1 MKTLRGKLLLYML
14 LPPVVLFLVITVGSI
29 VNLNS
34 TLRSE
39 RMLKQKHLVE
49 SAYSVLEHFYKL
61 SQTGTLSQEEAKNMA
76 KEVIRSM
83 RYEKVEYF
91 WINDDKSPFPTM
103 IMHPTKPELEGKVL
117 DDPKY
122 NAATLIQ
129 PVSGK
134 PSKTDGK
141 KNLFQAFVEV
151 TNAGADGGYVE
162 YLWPKPLAT
171 GGTTKENYPKLS
183 YVKKFA
189 PWGWI
194 VGSGVYIDDI
204 KQTLSKRLI
213 VFLAIGILL
222 LVAIVVLITIITNS
236 ITAPIKSMM
245 ANVEKFG
252 KGDLTVKF
260 EAKGKDEVAQMAVA
274 LQQMA
279 DLLKEAMRTIST
291 GSNEV
296 NSSAQSLASDSEELS
311 ATAEELASQ
320 VEEINKAL
328 QNASASVEEST
339 SGIEEISASAQNVSK
354 AAQELSE
361 KAILVN
367 NAAKEGESA
376 VKVITDVISQAKEKS
391 AITDNIVRELSEK
404 ARNIGEI
411 VQTINSIAEQTN
423 LLALNAAIEA
433 ARAGE
438 AGRGFAVVAD
448 EIRKLAEESKQATSK
463 IGQMLSEIQ
472 NGAQKASDATT
483 ETVSVV
489 ERASTESQ
497 VISQKL
503 MNILKQV
510 EGITNQI
517 EGLAASSQEQSAAA
531 QEMTSAMDTV
541 TKAITS
547 IAQQMEE
554 ITQGVRQQANA
565 SQDVSSA
572 AEEMSSIANNL
583 LEQVRKFKI

>member
-1 MKTLRGKLLLYML
+1 ML
-14 LPPVVLFLVITVGSI
+14 
-29 VNLNS
+29 NLKD
-34 TLRSE
+34 
-39 RMLKQKHLVE
+39 LKVRTK
-49 SAYSVLEHFYKL
+49 
-61 SQTGTLSQEEAKNMA
+61 
-76 KEVIRSM
+76 I
-83 RYEKVEYF
+83 
-91 WINDDKSPFPTM
+91 M
-103 IMHPTKPELEGKVL
+103 I
-117 DDPKY
+117 
-122 NAATLIQ
+122 
-129 PVSGK
+129 
-134 PSKTDGK
+134 
-141 KNLFQAFVEV
+141 
-151 TNAGADGGYVE
+151 
-162 YLWPKPLAT
+162 
-171 GGTTKENYPKLS
+171 
-183 YVKKFA
+183 
-189 PWGWI
+189 
-194 VGSGVYIDDI
+194 
-204 KQTLSKRLI
+204 
-213 VFLAIGILL
+213 
-222 LVAIVVLITIITNS
+222 IVVLS
-236 ITAPIKSMM
+236 ILFILTSVFYSYFQLLKANRDMTTMYKDKLLPIKW
-245 ANVEKFG
+245 
-252 KGDLTVKF
+252 LL
-260 EAKGKDEVAQMAVA
+260 EAKASMLIVDAYVNDMILDIGEEEAQRE
-274 LQQMA
+274 
-279 DLLKEAMRTIST
+279 LLKKINEEKKKYDENLEKYKNTLLLQFEIDTLKLLEENFSKYWSGLQEVINLALAGNSDEAMRKIEDIEKFQFDFYKNITDLSDFNAEIADKINTQNDIDFANTVRVFILIVVVAVLLDIVLSMIVSNTITKPLHILVEQLKTMST
-291 GSNEV
+291 GQFNNKVPDEIINRKDEIGIISKALVTMQDSFGNTLKEV
-296 NSSAQSLASDSEELS
+296 QDSATVASSSAESLSSVSEELS
-311 ATAEELASQ
+311 ATAEELASKT
-320 VEEINKAL
+320 EEINRAL

-391 AITDNIVRELSEK
+391 SITDNIVRELSEK

-510 EGITNQI
+510 EGITSQI

-572 AEEMSSIANNL
+572 AEQMSSIANSL

>member
-1 MKTLRGKLLLYML
+1 MKTLRAKLLLNML
-14 LPPVVLFLVITVGSI
+14 VPPVVLFLVITVGSI
-29 VNLNS
+29 INLSS

-39 RMLKQKHLVE
+39 KMLKQKHLVE

-61 SQTGTLSQEEAKNMA
+61 SQTGALSEEEAKNMA
-76 KEVIRSM
+76 KEVVRSM

-103 IMHPTKPELEGKVL
+103 VMHATKPELEGKVL

-122 NAATLIQ
+122 NVATLIQ
-129 PVSGK
+129 PLNGT
-134 PSKTDGK
+134 PSRTDGK

-151 TNAGADGGYVE
+151 ANANPDGGYVE

-171 GGTTKENYPKLS
+171 GGTTKESYPKLS

-189 PWGWI
+189 QWGWI
-194 VGSGVYIDDI
+194 IGSGVYIDDI
-204 KQTLSKRLI
+204 KEALNKRLI
-213 VFLAIGILL
+213 VFLATGVPL
-222 LVAIVVLITIITNS
+222 LVAIVILIIIVTNS
-236 ITAPIKSMM
+236 ITTPIKSMM
-245 ANVEKFG
+245 ASIEKFG
-252 KGDLTVKF
+252 KGDLTTKF
-260 EAKGKDEVAQMAVA
+260 EAKGKDEVAQMAIV

-279 DLLKEAMRTIST
+279 NLFKESIRTISA

-296 NSSAQSLASDSEELS
+296 NSAAQSLASDSEELR
-311 ATAEELASQ
+311 ATAEELASRI
-320 VEEINKAL
+320 EEINKAL

-391 AITDNIVRELSEK
+391 SITDNIVRELSEK

-489 ERASTESQ
+489 EKASAESR
-497 VISQKL
+497 VVSEKL
-503 MNILKQV
+503 INILKQV
-510 EGITNQI
+510 EGITSQI

-547 IAQQMEE
+547 IAHQMEE
-554 ITQGVRQQANA
+554 ITQGIRQQANA
-565 SQDVSSA
+565 SQDVSRA
-572 AEEMSSIANNL
+572 AEKMSSIASSL
-583 LEQVRKFKI
+583 LEQVRKFKV

>member
-1 MKTLRGKLLLYML
+1 MLSLKDLKVRTKFMIIVLLSIVSILTLAFYGYFQLRKANQDMTTMYKDRLLPIKWLLEAKTSMLMVDMYVDEMIAQIGNEEAQKELLKKINEEKKKYDENLEKYKNTYLLQFEIDTLKLLDNNFPKYWSGLQEVINLALAGNRDGADRKIEELVKFQFDFYKNLSDLSDFNAEIADKINTQNDIDFANAMRVFIL
-14 LPPVVLFLVITVGSI
+14 IVVVVVLLEVVLSMIVSNTITKPLQISVEQLKTMSTGQFNNKVPDEIINRKDEIGTIAKALVTMQDSVR
-29 VNLNS
+29 N
-34 TLRSE
+34 TL
-39 RMLKQKHLVE
+39 
-49 SAYSVLEHFYKL
+49 
-61 SQTGTLSQEEAKNMA
+61 
-76 KEVIRSM
+76 KEVQDSAT
-83 RYEKVEYF
+83 VA
-91 WINDDKSPFPTM
+91 NS
-103 IMHPTKPELEGKVL
+103 
-117 DDPKY
+117 
-122 NAATLIQ
+122 NAE
-129 PVSGK
+129 S
-134 PSKTDGK
+134 
-141 KNLFQAFVEV
+141 
-151 TNAGADGGYVE
+151 
-162 YLWPKPLAT
+162 
-171 GGTTKENYPKLS
+171 LS
-183 YVKKFA
+183 SV
-189 PWGWI
+189 
-194 VGSGVYIDDI
+194 
-204 KQTLSKRLI
+204 
-213 VFLAIGILL
+213 
-222 LVAIVVLITIITNS
+222 
-236 ITAPIKSMM
+236 
-245 ANVEKFG
+245 
-252 KGDLTVKF
+252 
-260 EAKGKDEVAQMAVA
+260 
-274 LQQMA
+274 
-279 DLLKEAMRTIST
+279 
-291 GSNEV
+291 
-296 NSSAQSLASDSEELS
+296 SEELS

-320 VEEINKAL
+320 VEEVNKAL
-328 QNASASVEEST
+328 QNASASVEEAT
-339 SGIEEISASAQNVSK
+339 SGIEEISAGAQNVSK

-391 AITDNIVRELSEK
+391 SITDNIVRELSEK
-404 ARNIGEI
+404 AKNIVDI

-463 IGQMLSEIQ
+463 IAQILSEIQ

-510 EGITNQI
+510 EGITSQI

-541 TKAITS
+541 SKAITS

-554 ITQGVRQQANA
+554 ITQGIRQQAKA

-572 AEEMSSIANNL
+572 AEEMSSIANKL